1 MVPCRPE
8 APRRQPRVGRLLGA
22 EAEAAGGDLMRW
34 QGAEA
39 EAAGGDLMRWQGA
52 EAAGGDLMRWQGAE
66 AWRLKLV
73 GWAWREASEQAGEAS
88 CLRLVPCCWPR
99 W

>member
-22 EAEAAGGDLMRW
+22 E
-34 QGAEA
+34 
-39 EAAGGDLMRWQGA
+39 A